1 MQNFEDYTPEML
13 VYYNSLSEPLKRR
26 LAESKFAVEDLQSLA
41 AAAEMLA
48 QAGVDRMPEEKEEEG
63 AAVRLRPL
71 LHPMIVPDIMRNKE
85 DAIWKKEFFR
95 ILHRRLGTL
104 L

>member
-13 VYYNSLSEPLKRR
+13 IYYNSLSEPLKRR

-48 QAGVDRMPEEKEEEG
+48 QAGVDSMPE
-63 AAVRLRPL
+63 
-71 LHPMIVPDIMRNKE
+71 
-85 DAIWKKEFFR
+85 
-95 ILHRRLGTL
+95 
-104 L
+104 